1 MRAHGRFSDVTTQ
14 VRLLVAGMVA
24 LVAVAGI
31 AGLAGVA
38 VATSTVNRLAD
49 ELVPAADANEAV
61 LQDMTDA
68 ETGLRGWVATG
79 DRTFL
84 QPYYAA
90 RADLAVDQRH
100 LREYAEA
107 HRELLSE
114 VREQDSAVRDW
125 FDSYAVPRLADP
137 AGPGHVSHQRLL
149 FGKTKFDRI
158 RVANTAVQQELNR
171 AVNDARLS
179 AFQELPWIVVVLLL
193 VAFAGAVAALFA
205 RRVALRITEPL
216 VDMERTVDRL
226 AAGDLEARALVGGP
240 REVRRVGE
248 ALNNFADRNA
258 RVLELER
265 EAVERL
271 QALDRAKTDF
281 VSTVSHELRTPLT
294 SIAGYVELFEDG
306 FIDEISPQQRGM
318 LTIVNRNV
326 QRLRNL
332 IEDLLTLSQ
341 AESEAFRTSFDLLDL
356 NHLVSDVAHDLRPT
370 AAQRDITL
378 TEVLAPRAMVARG
391 DPAQLS
397 RALLNL
403 VSNAV
408 KFSHDGGEVVLR
420 VRQVGADAVVEVV
433 DHGIGIPAADMP
445 SLATRFFRAR
455 NAVDAEI
462 GGTGLGLRIVHTVM
476 DNHGGRLVVE
486 SVEGEGTSARMV
498 VPLASDT
505 VPDAVRRASDRD
517 HAAAVGREETGV
529 PDG

>member
-1 MRAHGRFSDVTTQ
+1 
-14 VRLLVAGMVA
+14 
-24 LVAVAGI
+24 
-31 AGLAGVA
+31 
-38 VATSTVNRLAD
+38 
-49 ELVPAADANEAV
+49 
-61 LQDMTDA
+61 
-68 ETGLRGWVATG
+68 
-79 DRTFL
+79 
-84 QPYYAA
+84 
-90 RADLAVDQRH
+90 
-100 LREYAEA
+100 
-107 HRELLSE
+107 
-114 VREQDSAVRDW
+114 VRDW
-125 FDSYAVPRLADP
+125 FDGYAVPRLRDP

-149 FGKTKFDRI
+149 LGKAKFDRI
-158 RVANTAVQQELNR
+158 RAANSAVQNELNR

-179 AFQELPWIVVVLLL
+179 AFQELPWIVAVLLL

-205 RRVALRITEPL
+205 RRVAHRITEPL

-226 AAGDLEARALVGGP
+226 AAGDDDARTVIGGP
-240 REVRRVGE
+240 REVRSVGE

-271 QALDRAKTDF
+271 QSLDRAKTDF
-281 VSTVSHELRTPLT
+281 LSTVSHELRTPLT

-306 FIDEISPQQRGM
+306 FIDDISPQQRGM
-318 LTIVNRNV
+318 LTIVHRNV
-326 QRLRNL
+326 DRLRNL

-356 NHLVSDVAHDLRPT
+356 NHLVSDTAHDLRQT
-370 AAQRDITL
+370 AAQRDVTV
-378 TEVLAPRAMVARG
+378 TEVLASHPMVVRG
-391 DPAQLS
+391 DTAQLS

-408 KFSHDGGEVVLR
+408 KFSNEGGDVTLR

-445 SLATRFFRAR
+445 NLATRFFRAR

-476 DNHGGRLVVE
+476 DNHGGRLDVE

-498 VPLASDT
+498 VPLASDAL
-505 VPDAVRRASDRD
+505 PDAVRRASRGERAGD
-517 HAAAVGREETGV
+517 REETGV
-529 PDG
+529 SDG